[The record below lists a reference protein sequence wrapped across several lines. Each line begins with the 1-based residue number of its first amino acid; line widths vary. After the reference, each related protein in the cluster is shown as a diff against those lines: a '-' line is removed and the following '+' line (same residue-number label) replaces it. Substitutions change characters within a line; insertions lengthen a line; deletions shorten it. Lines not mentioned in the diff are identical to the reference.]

1 MHKNAEQT
9 APLPP
14 KNIFKVFCCKGAFAA
29 AAAFSVETRLQFF
42 MLFEQFTD
50 LRIEEEEAAF
60 AQAFKKNSYHI

>member
-14 KNIFKVFCCKGAFAA
+14 KNIFKVFCCKGAFA